1 MPDAVASR
9 KRGFQACDSR
19 ALQQGFY

>member
-9 KRGFQACDSR
+9 KRGFQACDSW